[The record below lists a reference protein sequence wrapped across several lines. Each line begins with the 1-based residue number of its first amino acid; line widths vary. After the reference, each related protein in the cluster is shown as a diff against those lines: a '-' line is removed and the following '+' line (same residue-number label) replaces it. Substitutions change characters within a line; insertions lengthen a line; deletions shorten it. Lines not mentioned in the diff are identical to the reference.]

1 MPVTRKKNASAG
13 IWEIRDVYTGEKISR
28 FRARR
33 QADVTRYLQMAHIGL
48 GRPLTDFEAV
58 FITEWDG
65 EQRHDSRNEN
75 GTSSA

>member
-1 MPVTRKKNASAG
+1 MSATRKKNASAG

-33 QADVTRYLQMAHIGL
+33 QADVTRYLNMAHIGL
-48 GRPLTDFEAV
+48 GRPIEDFEAV

-65 EQRHDSRNEN
+65 PNADTNA
-75 GTSSA
+75 SAE

>member
-1 MPVTRKKNASAG
+1 VTGAEAKPARKRNASAG

-33 QADVTRYLQMAHIGL
+33 HADVVRYLEMARIGL
-48 GRPLTDFEAV
+48 GRPSTDFEAV

-65 EQRHDSRNEN
+65 D
-75 GTSSA
+75 